1 MLSCR
6 SRLAFSWKFWN
17 KKEKTNWVANGLY
30 EMWEKTMSKIALVLG
45 CGGQDGRHLT
55 ELLLSK
61 GYAVHGTVRRNES
74 AGQQMWRYN
83 ESENGKKLLENIHLH
98 YMDLLD
104 YESVSNVL
112 KEVQPDEIYHMA
124 AVSFVPISWADTSTV
139 LNTNTFGTYRVLEAM
154 RRNCKNARLVNASS
168 SEMYG
173 SAPAPQNET
182 TFFEPRSPYA
192 TSKVGAHYLTRNY
205 RDSFDMFTCSSIC
218 FNHEGEFRGQDF
230 VTRKISMAVARI
242 KNNLQKELVMGN
254 IEAFRDWG
262 YAKEYVEAM
271 WKMLQQ
277 DKPDDYVIA
286 TNKTYSVR
294 EFLGNAFRHVGLD
307 WKDYV
312 KTETTLY
319 RPSEVSVLRGDYSK
333 AREKFGFEPKTSL
346 PELISIMVNTDAERV
361 KCSLL

>member
-1 MLSCR
+1 M
-6 SRLAFSWKFWN
+6 
-17 KKEKTNWVANGLY
+17 KKV
-30 EMWEKTMSKIALVLG
+30 LVTG
-45 CGGQDGRHLT
+45 IGGQDGRHLT
-55 ELLLSK
+55 ELLLNK
-61 GYAVHGTVRRNES
+61 NYEVHGTVRRNES

-218 FNHEGEFRGQDF
+218 FNHEGEFRGEDF
-230 VTRKISMAVARI
+230 VTRKISLAAARI
-242 KNNLQKELVMGN
+242 KEGKQKELVLGN
-254 IEAFRDWG
+254 LDAKRDWG
-262 YAKEYVEAM
+262 YAKEYTETM

-277 DKPDDYVIA
+277 DKPDDFVIA
-286 TNKTYSVR
+286 TGETHSVR
-294 EFLGNAFRHVGLD
+294 EFVSQAFWRAGLD
-307 WKDYV
+307 YKWQNYV
-312 KTETTLY
+312 KTDETFQ
-319 RPSEVSVLRGDYSK
+319 RPAEVQLLLGNNTK
-333 AREKFGFEPKTSL
+333 AKEKLGWKPKTSFT
-346 PELISIMVNTDAERV
+346 ELVNNMVDEDVKRV